1 MALSGCASI
10 SELTPAIF
18 QEAAFTNA
26 CQATA
31 TNNGLKK
38 IVLIK

>member
-1 MALSGCASI
+1 VRV

-18 QEAAFTNA
+18 QETAFTA

-38 IVLIK
+38 FVLIK